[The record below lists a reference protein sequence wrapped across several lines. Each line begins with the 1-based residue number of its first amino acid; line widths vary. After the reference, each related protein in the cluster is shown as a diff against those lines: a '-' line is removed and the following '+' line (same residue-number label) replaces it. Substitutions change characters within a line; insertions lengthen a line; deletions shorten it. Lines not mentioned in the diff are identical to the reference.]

1 MRETYLWVSESSI
14 NGYFYEICYKINC
27 AQSKA
32 GIFNTLI
39 TKEHDYKINRKEI
52 IGD

>member
-14 NGYFYEICYKINC
+14 NRHFYEFCCKINR

-39 TKEHDYKINRKEI
+39 TKEHDYKINRKKI